1 MGKRQGCSL
10 QDVRSK
16 GGVPRHNADDAAH
29 NMSSKVV
36 SRYYEPQVLRNK
48 SGIKRFLLL
57 FIGRNRAESYA
68 GVERIHPAIK
78 IWLIGL
84 YIEALQ
90 KPSGSA
96 RVG

>member
-1 MGKRQGCSL
+1 
-10 QDVRSK
+10 
-16 GGVPRHNADDAAH
+16 
-29 NMSSKVV
+29 MSSEVF

-57 FIGRNRAESYA
+57 FIGRNRCA
-68 GVERIHPAIK
+68 GVERNHPAIK

-84 YIEALQ
+84 DIEALQ